1 MDHQSRV
8 NGILAKLRKIASDIP
23 GYRAPVTATEMRALV
38 RNSTVPREFVEE
50 TAVAVEATPRLHDA
64 SGFDYDDA
72 RDGEA
77 WADAYD
83 IVANEMEIIA
93 RGIRYAVALR
103 RANIGRNALRTLALA
118 KALNRQGV
126 IVPHVEVM
134 QKALAPKRRRG

>member
-1 MDHQSRV
+1 MDHQTRV

-23 GYRAPVTATEMRALV
+23 GYRAPVSATEMRALV

-64 SGFDYDDA
+64 SGFDSDDA

-83 IVANEMEIIA
+83 KTVKGAVSGWNAACRRSGIKYHRIVTDTPF
-93 RGIRYAVALR
+93 GHALR
-103 RANIGRNALRTLALA
+103 VVLANSPA
-118 KALNRQGV
+118 
-126 IVPHVEVM
+126 
-134 QKALAPKRRRG
+134 